1 MNDSCFQRSQNKEA
15 NSVQNKEASGVVVYL
30 LEELG
35 DARLRCAQL
44 KKFIDEAVN
53 LINKSEHRDHFFE
66 AAAHLIYGVPD
77 TLLRMDKA
85 LSAAALAA
93 SKLDYEE
100 IKDELRPEKVEE
112 LEKALEEVRVKRVKR
127 QSEEKIKIP
136 TVIAKLEHLAASTEA
151 TGKIDSKQ
159 LAGLVSRLEGQTKT
173 ASSDEIASAFRELAI
188 SLVSEPKAPSRLLL
202 ASTLRKILADTIDVT
217 ANSGIL
223 GLDLIQDTRELS
235 GTNLEIALKHARDH
249 IFCWMEILGTT
260 EQVLKQFIDISLI
273 KSGPLKDTPSS
284 LIKGTQELTN
294 KLSALHKKMQDV
306 AHDIY
311 DVFMGVSNSSTEE
324 FSRMASEEH
333 QSELEMQSRFEEGKP
348 ADPTENMSPED
359 VKKWWEEHKKNKDNF
374 KEASEDHEAEMGV
387 ESRFEEGKPADPTQ
401 NMNEEDAKK
410 WKAMNEE
417 HGDRFKSASWK
428 L

>member
-1 MNDSCFQRSQNKEA
+1 MDDYCLQRSQNKKA
-15 NSVQNKEASGVVVYL
+15 SSIQTKEASGVVVYL

-66 AAAHLIYGVPD
+66 EAAHLIYGVPD

-136 TVIAKLEHLAASTEA
+136 TVIAKLEHLAASAEA

-159 LAGLVSRLEGQTKT
+159 LAGLVSQLEGQTKT
-173 ASSDEIASAFRELAI
+173 ASSDEIANAFRELAT

-202 ASTLRKILADTIDVT
+202 ASTLRKILADTINV
-217 ANSGIL
+217 
-223 GLDLIQDTRELS
+223 
-235 GTNLEIALKHARDH
+235 
-249 IFCWMEILGTT
+249 
-260 EQVLKQFIDISLI
+260 
-273 KSGPLKDTPSS
+273 
-284 LIKGTQELTN
+284 
-294 KLSALHKKMQDV
+294 
-306 AHDIY
+306 
-311 DVFMGVSNSSTEE
+311 
-324 FSRMASEEH
+324 
-333 QSELEMQSRFEEGKP
+333 SELEMQSRFEEGKP
-348 ADPTENMSPED
+348 ADPTENMNEED
-359 VKKWWEEHKKNKDNF
+359 AKKWWEEHKKNKDNF
-374 KEASEDHEAEMGV
+374 KEATDWKVSISAPDLEFIKKLRDKSTISLDDAKKKLDILKDIASLSSGTMSTLTGLKKYDEIASIQADFVTYAEGIIVHRNWRHWQDAWKEFESKVLRKKSATEDREAEMGV

-401 NMNEEDAKK
+401 NMDEEDAKK
-410 WKAMNEE
+410 WEQMNEE
-417 HGDRFKSASWK
+417 HGDRFKSASEKWK
-428 L
+428 A